1 MLSLATTSAEPS
13 YSCKDGEHC
22 PKSMKDILI
31 DSAIFG
37 GICAAAVMT
46 EHVPSVDDMYLVAKT
61 FIFAFVTQLGY
72 FRGIKRN
79 Q

>member
-1 MLSLATTSAEPS
+1 
-13 YSCKDGEHC
+13 
-22 PKSMKDILI
+22 MKDILI